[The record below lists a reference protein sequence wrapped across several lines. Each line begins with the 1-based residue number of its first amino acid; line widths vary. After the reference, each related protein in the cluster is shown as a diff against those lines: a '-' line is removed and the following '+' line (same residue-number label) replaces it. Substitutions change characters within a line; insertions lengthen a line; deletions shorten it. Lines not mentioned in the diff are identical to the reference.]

1 MEFIVETRH
10 PVREPAGSPDRPRD
24 REAARAIDDAG
35 SLGGPSAGPYSFAG
49 ECECPDDCPRDH
61 ANE

>member
-1 MEFIVETRH
+1 MELMVEVRH
-10 PVREPAGSPDRPRD
+10 PVREPVPSPARSLD
-24 REAARAIDDAG
+24 REVARIRDEAG
-35 SLGGPSAGPYSFAG
+35 SLGGPRARPYSYLA

>member
-1 MEFIVETRH
+1 MDLNVDPRQTANDRA
-10 PVREPAGSPDRPRD
+10 RSLEPSDLRTPHVVDGDRS
-24 REAARAIDDAG
+24 I
-35 SLGGPSAGPYSFAG
+35 AGPGRPQDSFRA